1 MFALS
6 NTLPH
11 TNAHTRTQ
19 MVSFSIEALAT
30 QHDQTG
36 IPEQNHNPSL
46 SPQSSLGTFLNR
58 FIWFFF
64 FFLLPDQKEKKKDR
78 GKKNFKRAEY
88 PVGCKQLSHASGYS
102 SAVIIQSHDGP
113 RRYIPK
119 TAFFWSKREQQH
131 REIPCTADATRRQ
144 LRIPRLLGHI
154 YTQRLSCPPV

>member
-1 MFALS
+1 MRTHAHKWFLFPSRHWQLNMIKPEFPSRITIHPYRPNRLS
-6 NTLPH
+6 EL
-11 TNAHTRTQ
+11 
-19 MVSFSIEALAT
+19 
-30 QHDQTG
+30 
-36 IPEQNHNPSL
+36 
-46 SPQSSLGTFLNR
+46 FLTASYG
-58 FIWFFF
+58 FFF
-64 FFLLPDQKEKKKDR
+64 FSSYQTKKKKKKDR